1 MEKERLE
8 KLEGTVERIVFHNDD
23 NGWTVLELA
32 GPDQL
37 HTVVGT
43 LLQAAVGERLV
54 LHGRFVEHATFGH
67 QFRAESC
74 ERHLPTDATT
84 ILRYL
89 SSGAVKG
96 VGPSTAAKIVKA
108 FGDQSLNVLK
118 EEPEKLIKISGISPA
133 RARQIH
139 ESFCDQFG
147 LQEVMLS
154 LLEYGVTPAEALRCY
169 KKWGVAAPERVRENP
184 YVLCSEGLHIAFERV
199 DAVCAGRQIEADDRR
214 RVTAGLLYVLRH
226 NTQNGHSCL
235 PAGKV
240 IPVTAGLLGVPEE
253 TVQSGMEK
261 LLLTGEL
268 KSETIDGKVYLFLP
282 AYYKAETEIAQLI
295 VKKLGAVPLSSRT
308 LDRRIRTVEALTGI
322 TYEAEQ
328 RRAIE
333 TALGRR
339 LLILT
344 GGPGTGKTTTL
355 KAILNLLEN
364 EGETVLLAA
373 PTGRAAKRMTELT
386 GHEARTIHRML
397 EVQWDESDQP
407 VFARNEKNP
416 LDADTVIVDELSMVD
431 VLLFHHLMLALKP
444 SCRLIM
450 VGDTDQLPAVG
461 AGDVLGDL
469 IKSGRIPTVQLT
481 QVFRQALESQIVA
494 NAHRIVAGQMP
505 ALGGKDAD
513 FFFIPKS
520 SAPAVVHAVQDLC
533 IRRLPKT
540 YGLSVLDGI
549 QVLCASRKGELGTVE
564 FNRRLQ
570 EECNPYAATKAEM
583 NVNGLTLRVGDK
595 VMQNKNNYEIGWT
608 RPDDSFGTG
617 VYNGDIGVLTAIN
630 KRDETLTVQYDDRE
644 ASYTRTDAE
653 DLELAYAVTVH
664 KSQGSE
670 FDMVVVP
677 LLGVP
682 KPLCYR
688 NLLYTAVTRAR
699 RMLIL
704 VGSEQTVAEMVEN
717 DRKTKRYSALCH
729 FLSAETE
736 AAT

>member
-8 KLEGTVERIVFHNDD
+8 NLEGTVERVVFHNDE

-32 GPDQL
+32 GEKEL
-37 HTVVGT
+37 VTVVGT
-43 LLQAAVGERLV
+43 LPSAAVGERLK
-54 LHGRFVEHATFGH
+54 LTGRFVEHATFGH

-74 ERHLPTDATT
+74 ERSLPTDATA

-96 VGPSTAAKIVKA
+96 IGPSTAAKIVKK
-108 FGDQSLNVLK
+108 FGDRALTVLK
-118 EEPEKLIKISGISPA
+118 EEPEKLATVSGISPA
-133 RARQIH
+133 RARQMH
-139 ESFCDQFG
+139 ESFCEQFG

-154 LLEYGVTPAEALRCY
+154 LLEYGVTAAEALRCY
-169 KKWGVAAPERVRENP
+169 KKWGAGAPERVKENP
-184 YVLCSEGLHIAFERV
+184 YVLCSEGLHIPFERV
-199 DAVCAGRQIEADDRR
+199 DAVCADRQIEADDRR
-214 RVTAGLLYVLRH
+214 RVTAGLLHVLRH
-226 NTQNGHSCL
+226 NLQNGHTCL
-235 PAGKV
+235 PAAKV
-240 IPVTAGLLGVPEE
+240 IPVTAGLLGIGADAVQEGLSALIERGEVIME
-253 TVQSGMEK
+253 TLREQA
-261 LLLTGEL
+261 
-268 KSETIDGKVYLFLP
+268 YLFLP
-282 AYYKAETEIAQLI
+282 TLHKAEKQSARLI
-295 VKKLGAVPLSSRT
+295 LDKLAAAPPETTPV
-308 LDRRIRTVEALTGI
+308 DRRIRTIEQMTGI
-322 TYEAEQ
+322 TYETEQ

-333 TALGRR
+333 TALSRR

-355 KAILNLLEN
+355 KAILTLLES

-373 PTGRAAKRMTELT
+373 PTGRAAKRMSELT
-386 GHEARTIHRML
+386 GHEAKTLHRLL
-397 EVQWDESDQP
+397 EVQWDDSDQP

-431 VLLFHHLMLALKP
+431 VVLFYNLLSALKP
-444 SCRLIM
+444 HCRLIM

-469 IKSGRIPTVQLT
+469 MRSGRIPTVKLS
-481 QVFRQALESQIVA
+481 QVFRQALESRIVL

-505 ALGGKDAD
+505 QLGGKDAD
-513 FFFIPKS
+513 FFFIQKS
-520 SAPAVVHAVQDLC
+520 SAAAVAHAIKDLC
-533 IRRLPKT
+533 VRRLPTT
-540 YGLSVLDGI
+540 YGVSIFEGI

-570 EECNPYAATKAEM
+570 EECNPYAATKVEM
-583 NVNGLTLRVGDK
+583 TVNGLTLRVGDK

-617 VYNGDIGVLTAIN
+617 VYNGDIGILTAIN
-630 KRDETLTVQYDDRE
+630 KRDETLTVRFDDRE

-670 FDMVVVP
+670 FEMVVVP
-677 LLGVP
+677 TFGVP

-704 VGSEQTVAEMVEN
+704 VGSETTVAEMVEN
-717 DRKTKRYSALCH
+717 DRKTRRYSALCD
-729 FLSAETE
+729 FLTAE
-736 AAT
+736 ATP

>member
-1 MEKERLE
+1 MQQERLE
-8 KLEGTVERIVFHNDD
+8 NLEGTVERVVFHNDE

-32 GPDQL
+32 SAEEL
-37 HTVVGT
+37 VTVVGT
-43 LLQAAVGERLV
+43 LPPTAVGERLK
-54 LHGRFVEHATFGH
+54 LTGRFVEHATFGH

-74 ERHLPTDATT
+74 ERSLPTDSSA

-89 SSGAVKG
+89 SSGVVKG
-96 VGPSTAAKIVKA
+96 IGPSTAAKIVKK
-108 FGDQSLNVLK
+108 FGDRTLTILK
-118 EEPEKLIKISGISPA
+118 DEPEKLSTISGISPA
-133 RARQIH
+133 RARQMN
-139 ESFCDQFG
+139 ESFCEQFG

-154 LLEYGVTPAEALRCY
+154 LIEYGVSAAEALRCY
-169 KKWGVAAPERVRENP
+169 KKWGMGAPERIRANP
-184 YVLCSEGLHIAFERV
+184 YVLCTEGLRIPFERV
-199 DAVCAGRQIEADDRR
+199 DAVCAERQIEADDRR
-214 RVTAGLLYVLRH
+214 RVTAGLLHVLRH
-226 NTQNGHSCL
+226 NLQNGHTCL

-240 IPVTAGLLGVPEE
+240 IPVTAGLLGISTDAVQDALLELMEHGEVVTE
-253 TVQSGMEK
+253 TLHDQP
-261 LLLTGEL
+261 
-268 KSETIDGKVYLFLP
+268 YLFLP
-282 AYYKAETEIAQLI
+282 LLHKAEKQSAKLI
-295 VKKLGAVPLSSRT
+295 LEKLSALPPETAPIR
-308 LDRRIRTVEALTGI
+308 RRIHTIEQMTGI
-322 TYEAEQ
+322 EYEEQQ

-333 TALGRR
+333 TALSRR

-355 KAILNLLEN
+355 KAILTLLES

-373 PTGRAAKRMTELT
+373 PTGRAAKRMSELT
-386 GHEARTIHRML
+386 GHEAKTLHRML

-431 VLLFHHLMLALKP
+431 VVLFYNLLSALKP
-444 SCRLIM
+444 HCRLIM

-469 IKSGRIPTVQLT
+469 MRSGRIPTVKLT
-481 QVFRQALESQIVA
+481 QVFRQALESRIVL

-505 ALGGKDAD
+505 QLGGKESD
-513 FFFIPKS
+513 FFFISKS
-520 SAPAVVHAVQDLC
+520 SAAAVAHAVKDLC
-533 IRRLPKT
+533 VRRLPTT
-540 YGLSVLDGI
+540 YGVSIFEGI

-583 NVNGLTLRVGDK
+583 KVNGLTLRVGDK

-608 RPDDSFGTG
+608 RPDDSFGMG
-617 VYNGDIGVLTAIN
+617 VYNGDIGILTEIN
-630 KRDETLTVQYDDRE
+630 KRDETLTVRFDDRE

-677 LLGVP
+677 LFGVP
-682 KPLCYR
+682 KPLSYR

-704 VGSEQTVAEMVEN
+704 VGSEQTMAEMVEN
-717 DRKTKRYSALCH
+717 DRKTKRYSALCD
-729 FLSAETE
+729 FLTAE
-736 AAT
+736 ATP